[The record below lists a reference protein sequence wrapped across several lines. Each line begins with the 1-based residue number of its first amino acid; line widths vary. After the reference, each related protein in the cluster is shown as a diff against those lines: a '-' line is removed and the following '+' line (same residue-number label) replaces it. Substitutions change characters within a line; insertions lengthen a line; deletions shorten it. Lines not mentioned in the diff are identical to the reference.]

1 MPDYDAIIKAVENDK
16 PLPKNVIDIPDVKES
31 HTSYIN
37 RMQELNERIAQL
49 TELVNTG
56 TKTLESLEETL
67 KTVEKER
74 DRLADQREERKP
86 KFERV
91 RLKEKYYFIDKRN
104 RDFVVICDTEEGHP
118 LDKAAYDDNNYF
130 HTELRAQEVVDK
142 INFLLKLERLHDTF
156 CPDYV
161 PNWDDWRAE
170 KWEIDYE
177 NSQGRYKTLR
187 TLSTENKTAA
197 YFPTEEIAQKVCDI
211 LNKELEEKK

>member
-49 TELVNTG
+49 TNLVYNASDTINNA
-56 TKTLESLEETL
+56 KEMIKLAEQ
-67 KTVEKER
+67 ER
-74 DRLADQREERKP
+74 DRLADQRREEP

-91 RLKEKYYFIDKRN
+91 DFDQEYYILGCDFKPAVL
-104 RDFVVICDTEEGHP
+104 RDIRCHV
-118 LDKAAYDDNNYF
+118 DDWRYENNNYF
-130 HTELRAQEVVDK
+130 HTEERAKEVAGK

-156 CPDYV
+156 CPSYAPD
-161 PNWDDWRAE
+161 WDDWCAE

-177 NSQGRYKTLR
+177 NSQGRYR
-187 TLSTENKTAA
+187 TLGTPSTENKTAV
-197 YFPTEEIAQKVCDI
+197 YFPTQEIAQKVCDI
-211 LNKELEEKK
+211 LNAELEEKSSKS

>member
-37 RMQELNERIAQL
+37 RMQELNERIARL

-74 DRLADQREERKP
+74 DRLAEERRERKP

-91 RLKEKYYFIDKRN
+91 KENESYYFISSLFGGFYVDS
-104 RDFVVICDTEEGHP
+104 DTEEGHP
-118 LDKAAYDDNNYF
+118 LDEGLYNANNYY
-130 HTELRAQEVVDK
+130 HTKSRAQEVADK
-142 INFLLKLERLHDTF
+142 LNFLLKLERLHDIY

-161 PNWDDWRAE
+161 PDWDN
-170 KWEIDYE
+170 E
-177 NSQGRYKTLR
+177 NEYKYTVYYDGKDKCYGI
-187 TLSTENKTAA
+187 SKFCIIEYKPNVV
-197 YFPTEEIAQKVCDI
+197 FPTVKIAQKVCDI
-211 LNKELEEKK
+211 LNAELEEEI